1 MHDFLKDFWKWANK
15 SPEEYGKSGMNQNKG
30 EFEDDFPLFEN
41 LITYAKTIV
50 DNNEIEP
57 NLIDDLLNIMALDNE
72 SENILDYIEDKSS
85 DEQLKVIVKLGLLHL
100 QYNARWQLAELL
112 YRRRPENW
120 KIHLNELSNDEHP
133 YVRKRALNCI
143 ELLNNDG

>member
-1 MHDFLKDFWKWANK
+1 MHDLLKDFWKWANK
-15 SPEEYGKSGMNQNKG
+15 SSEEYGKSGMNQNKG

-72 SENILDYIEDKSS
+72 SEYLFICKNFERLVLPLHMQGEHKLWKLPHDLVVNIERS
-85 DEQLKVIVKLGLLHL
+85 LKPVI
-100 QYNARWQLAELL
+100 Q
-112 YRRRPENW
+112 PF
-120 KIHLNELSNDEHP
+120 D
-133 YVRKRALNCI
+133 
-143 ELLNNDG
+143 